1 MFESETIP
9 VTRNSFVECSI
20 ADTPESREK
29 VYRLRYE
36 CYRRK
41 GSIDAK
47 PDEQFSD
54 AFDAQPNSFSFLA
67 QGSANI
73 PLATVR
79 ISVVRPDLG
88 WTDSPVHHVFGDHP
102 VLHGNDRKT
111 FVEASRLCFGRQA
124 RRDSFVQLVG
134 NMAALAEFF
143 SAEWLVACPRVE
155 HAPIYERLFGL
166 QPLAAP
172 RQYFGDN
179 FKTLLLGVPTVALGE
194 YVRDMLP
201 MRNAWTRA
209 LTQLKKLSDAG
220 QLVALKPS

>member
-1 MFESETIP
+1 MIESEPSP
-9 VTRNSFVECSI
+9 VTSNSFIECSI
-20 ADTPESREK
+20 ADTLESREK

-41 GSIDAK
+41 GSIDPK

-102 VLHGNDRKT
+102 VFQGNDGIT

-124 RRDSFVQLVG
+124 RQDSFVQLVG

-155 HAPIYERLFGL
+155 HAPVYERLFGF
-166 QPLAAP
+166 QPLGAP
-172 RQYFGDN
+172 GQHFGVN

-209 LTQLKKLSDAG
+209 LTELRKLSDAG